1 MIEGARDKYRIFK
14 VDNSHKLQQQAATPK
29 K

>member
-1 MIEGARDKYRIFK
+1 MIESERNQYRVFK
-14 VDNSHKLQQQAATPK
+14 GDNSHKLQQQAATPK